1 MTLMLLDSGSLWYRA
16 YYGMP
21 DTLTASDG
29 TPVNAIRGFLDMSAR
44 LITTYNPNR
53 LVVCLDGDWRPSW
66 RVELFPGYKANRL
79 EDEESEEEAEPDT
92 LTPQIPILLDLLDE
106 IGIAMVGVDDFEA
119 DDVMATYAHT
129 HPGPTR
135 IVTGDRDLFQ
145 LVDDERDI
153 KVAYLAKGISAHD
166 LVDIAFISQKYSI
179 PGDRYALFAT
189 FRGDA
194 SDGLPGVK
202 GIGEKGAALIASHF
216 ASIDDAINAA
226 RESDDRLPAALARKI
241 VAGEEYLSIAPTVV
255 NCARNVPLPQIELAM
270 PSAPS
275 DLSRIYELK
284 EKYSLG
290 ASVDRLI
297 SALKW

>member
-21 DTLTASDG
+21 DTLTADDG

-44 LITTYNPNR
+44 LISTYNPDR
-53 LVVCLDGDWRPSW
+53 MVVCLDGDWRPSW
-66 RVELFPGYKANRL
+66 RVELFPAYKANRL
-79 EDEESEEEAEPDT
+79 EDEESDEEAEPDT

-106 IGIAMVGVDDFEA
+106 FGIPMVGVDDYEA

-145 LVDDERDI
+145 LVDDKRDI

-166 LVDIAFISQKYSI
+166 LVDLNFISQKYSI
-179 PGDRYALFAT
+179 PGDRYAMFAT

-202 GIGEKGAALIASHF
+202 GIGEKGAALISTHF
-216 ASIDDAINAA
+216 ESIDDAIVAA
-226 RESDDRLPAALARKI
+226 QNGDERLPAALARKI
-241 VAGEEYLSIAPTVV
+241 VAGLDYLAIAPTVV
-255 NCARNVPLPQIELAM
+255 NCARDVPLPEIELGM
-270 PSAPS
+270 PKAPADFS
-275 DLSRIYELK
+275 KIYQIK

>member
-1 MTLMLLDSGSLWYRA
+1 MLLDSGSLWYRA

-21 DTLTASDG
+21 DTLTADDG

-44 LITTYNPNR
+44 LIATYNPDR
-53 LVVCLDGDWRPSW
+53 MVVCLDGDWRPSW

-79 EDEESEEEAEPDT
+79 EDEESDEEAEPDT

-106 IGIAMVGVDDFEA
+106 FGIPMVGVDDYEA

-129 HPGPTR
+129 HAGPTR

-145 LVDDERDI
+145 LVDDKRDI

-166 LVDIAFISQKYSI
+166 LVDLNFIAQKYSI
-179 PGDRYALFAT
+179 PGDRYAMFAT

-202 GIGEKGAALIASHF
+202 GIGEKGAALISTHF
-216 ASIDDAINAA
+216 ASIADAIVAA
-226 RESDDRLPAALARKI
+226 QNGDERLPAALARKI
-241 VAGEEYLSIAPTVV
+241 IAGMDYLAIAPTVV
-255 NCARNVPLPQIELAM
+255 NCARDVPLPEIELGM
-270 PSAPS
+270 PKAPADFS
-275 DLSRIYELK
+275 KIYQIK

>member
-21 DTLTASDG
+21 DTLVAPDG

-44 LITTYNPNR
+44 LISIYNPDR
-53 LVVCLDGDWRPSW
+53 IVVCIDGDWRPSW
-66 RVELFPGYKANRL
+66 RVELFPEYKANRL

-106 IGIAMVGVDDFEA
+106 FGLPMVGVDDYEA
-119 DDVMATYAHT
+119 DDVMATYADT
-129 HPGPTR
+129 HKGPTR

-145 LVDDERDI
+145 LVDDKRDI

-166 LVDIAFISQKYSI
+166 LVDLKFIADKYSI
-179 PGDRYALFAT
+179 PGERYALFAT
-189 FRGDA
+189 YRGDP

-202 GIGEKGAALIASHF
+202 GIGEKGAALIATHF
-216 ASIDDAINAA
+216 ATIEESIAA
-226 RESDDRLPAALARKI
+226 AHAGDSRLPAALAKKI
-241 VAGEEYLSIAPTVV
+241 IAGSDYLAIAPTVV
-255 NCARNVPLPQIELAM
+255 NCARNVPLPQLDISI
-270 PSAPS
+270 PKPPT
-275 DLSRIYELK
+275 DLSSIYQMK
-284 EKYSLG
+284 EEYALG

>member
-1 MTLMLLDSGSLWYRA
+1 M
-16 YYGMP
+16 
-21 DTLTASDG
+21 
-29 TPVNAIRGFLDMSAR
+29 
-44 LITTYNPNR
+44 
-53 LVVCLDGDWRPSW
+53 VVCLDGDWRPSW
-66 RVELFPGYKANRL
+66 RVELFPAYKANRL
-79 EDEESEEEAEPDT
+79 EDEESDEEAEPDT

-106 IGIAMVGVDDFEA
+106 FGIPMVGVDDYEA

-129 HPGPTR
+129 QPGPTR

-145 LVDDERDI
+145 LVDDKRDI

-166 LVDIAFISQKYSI
+166 LVDLNFITQKYSI
-179 PGDRYALFAT
+179 PGDRYAMFAT

-202 GIGEKGAALIASHF
+202 GIGEKGAALISSHF
-216 ASIDDAINAA
+216 ASIDDAIDAA
-226 RESDDRLPAALARKI
+226 QNGDERLPAALARKI
-241 VAGEEYLSIAPTVV
+241 VAGMDYLAIAPKVV
-255 NCARNVPLPQIELAM
+255 NCARDVPLPEIELGM
-270 PSAPS
+270 PQPPA
-275 DLSRIYELK
+275 DLSKIYQIK

>member
-21 DTLTASDG
+21 DTLTAADG

-44 LITTYNPNR
+44 LITTYEPDR
-53 LVVCLDGDWRPSW
+53 LVICLDGDWRPSW
-66 RVELFPGYKANRL
+66 RVDLFPGYKANRL
-79 EDEESEEEAEPDT
+79 EDEDSDEEAEPDT
-92 LTPQIPILLDLLDE
+92 LTPQISILLDLLDE
-106 IGIAMVGVDDFEA
+106 FGIPMVGVDDYEA
-119 DDVMATYAHT
+119 DDVMASYADT
-129 HPGPTR
+129 QPGPTR

-153 KVAYLAKGISAHD
+153 KVAYLAKGISSHD
-166 LVDIAFISQKYSI
+166 LVDLAFISEKYSI
-179 PGDRYALFAT
+179 PGNRYALFAT

-216 ASIDDAINAA
+216 ATIDEAIAGA
-226 RESDDRLPAALARKI
+226 QAQDERLPPALARKI
-241 VAGEEYLSIAPTVV
+241 IAGQEYLAIAPVVV
-255 NCARNVPLPQIELAM
+255 NCARNVPLPNIELTI
-270 PSAPS
+270 PQAPK
-275 DLSRIYELK
+275 DLSKIYEIK

>member
-21 DTLTASDG
+21 DTLTAPDG

-44 LITTYNPNR
+44 LITTYDPDR
-53 LVVCLDGDWRPSW
+53 LVICLDGDWRPSW
-66 RVELFPGYKANRL
+66 RVDLFPGYKANRL
-79 EDEESEEEAEPDT
+79 EDEDSDEEAEPDT
-92 LTPQIPILLDLLDE
+92 LTPQISILLDLLDE
-106 IGIAMVGVDDFEA
+106 FGIPMVGIDDYEA
-119 DDVMATYAHT
+119 DDVMASYADT
-129 HPGPTR
+129 QPGPTR

-166 LVDIAFISQKYSI
+166 LVDLAFISEKYSI
-179 PGDRYALFAT
+179 PGNRYALFAT

-216 ASIDDAINAA
+216 ATIDEAIAGA
-226 RESDDRLPAALARKI
+226 QAQDERLPPALARKI
-241 VAGEEYLSIAPTVV
+241 IAGQEYLAIAPVVV
-255 NCARNVPLPQIELAM
+255 NCARNVPLPNIELTI
-270 PSAPS
+270 PHAPK
-275 DLSRIYELK
+275 DLSKIYEIK

-290 ASVDRLI
+290 ASIDRLI

>member
-21 DTLTASDG
+21 DTLTADDG

-44 LITTYNPNR
+44 LISTYNPDR
-53 LVVCLDGDWRPSW
+53 MVVCLDGDWRPSW
-66 RVELFPGYKANRL
+66 RVELFPAYKANRL
-79 EDEESEEEAEPDT
+79 EDEESDEEAEPDT

-106 IGIAMVGVDDFEA
+106 FGIPMVGVDDYEA

-145 LVDDERDI
+145 LVDDKRDI
-153 KVAYLAKGISAHD
+153 KVAYLPKGISAHD
-166 LVDIAFISQKYSI
+166 LVDLNFISQKYSI
-179 PGDRYALFAT
+179 PGDRYAMFAT

-202 GIGEKGAALIASHF
+202 GIGEKGAALISTHF
-216 ASIDDAINAA
+216 ASIDDAIVAA
-226 RESDDRLPAALARKI
+226 QNGDERLPAALARKI
-241 VAGEEYLSIAPTVV
+241 VAGLDYLAIAPTVV
-255 NCARNVPLPQIELAM
+255 NCARDVPLPEIELGM
-270 PSAPS
+270 PKAPADFS
-275 DLSRIYELK
+275 QIYQIK

>member
-21 DTLTASDG
+21 DTLTAADG

-106 IGIAMVGVDDFEA
+106 FGITMVGVDDFEA

-145 LVDDERDI
+145 LVDDARDI

-166 LVDIAFISQKYSI
+166 LVDLAFISQKYSI

-216 ASIDDAINAA
+216 ATIDDAINAA
-226 RESDDRLPAALARKI
+226 RNSDQRLTAALARKI
-241 VAGEEYLSIAPTVV
+241 IAGEEYLSIAPTVV

-270 PSAPS
+270 PAAPG
-275 DLSRIYELK
+275 DLSRIYEIK